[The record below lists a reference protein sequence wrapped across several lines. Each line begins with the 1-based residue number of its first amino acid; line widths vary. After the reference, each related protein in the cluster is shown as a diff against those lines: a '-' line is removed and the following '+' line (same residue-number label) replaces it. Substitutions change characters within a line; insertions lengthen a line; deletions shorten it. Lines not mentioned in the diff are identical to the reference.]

1 MDTPAAEVEPA
12 DPPPRRRQ
20 ARQQHPQ
27 HSQGS
32 LWKELPV
39 LIVIAIV
46 LAILLKTFLVQ
57 AFFIPSGSMENTLQ
71 LYDRVM
77 VNKVVYHLRP
87 IKRGDV
93 VVFNG
98 LDSWTPEVRVAG
110 PTNPVAKAL
119 G

>member
-1 MDTPAAEVEPA
+1 MDTPSPDPESAE
-12 DPPPRRRQ
+12 PPPRRRKV
-20 ARQQHPQ
+20 RPQHP
-27 HSQGS
+27 QGS

-57 AFFIPSGSMENTLQ
+57 AFFIPSGSMEDTLRV
-71 LYDRVM
+71 YDRVM
-77 VNKVVYHLRP
+77 VNKVVYHLRD

-98 LDSWTPEVRVAG
+98 VDSFTARCRSRSR
-110 PTNPVAKAL
+110 PT
-119 G
+119 